1 LRSPPDA
8 IKPLQAKSLGSFAVA
23 TFKAIRIDKA
33 DKGTTAALTQFDEA
47 ELMDGDVTVAVEWST
62 LNYKDGLA
70 VTGKAPVVRRFPM
83 IAGIDFA
90 GRVAQSSHPAWKA
103 GDKVVCTGWGMG
115 ETHLGAYAEKA
126 RVKGD
131 WLVRL
136 PDGLSAREAM
146 AIGTAGFTAMLAVL
160 ALEKQ
165 GLTPQAGPVVVTGA
179 AGGVGSVATAV
190 LAKLGYNV
198 IASTG
203 RLSEAPYLKE
213 LGATDVIDR
222 NEVSGPAKP
231 LAKERWAG
239 GVDSVGS
246 TTLANLLSMTKY
258 GGAIAACGL
267 AAGMDL
273 PSSVAPFILRGVCLL
288 GIDSVMCPLP
298 LRKLAWERLAR
309 DLDRIKLFEITQ
321 EIGLDQVIG
330 MGAQILAGQV
340 RGRVVVKIV

>member
-1 LRSPPDA
+1 
-8 IKPLQAKSLGSFAVA
+8 VA

-33 DKGTTAALTQFDEA
+33 DKGTTATLTQFDEA
-47 ELMDGDVTVAVEWST
+47 ELMEGDVTVRVEWST

-90 GRVAQSSHPAWKA
+90 GTVEQSSHPAWKA
-103 GDKVVCTGWGMG
+103 GDKVVGTGWGMG
-115 ETHLGAYAEKA
+115 ETHLGAYAEKT

-136 PDGLSAREAM
+136 PDGMSTREAM
-146 AIGTAGFTAMLAVL
+146 AIGTAGYTAMLSVL
-160 ALEKQ
+160 ALEQ
-165 GLTPQAGPVVVTGA
+165 YGLSPKSGPIVVTGA

-190 LAKLGYNV
+190 MSKLGYHV

-203 RLSEAPYLKE
+203 RLSEADYLKG
-213 LGATDVIDR
+213 LGAAEVIDR
-222 NEVSGPAKP
+222 NELSGPVKP

-239 GVDSVGS
+239 GIDSVGS
-246 TTLANLLSMTKY
+246 TTLANILSMTKY

-288 GIDSVMCPLP
+288 GIDSVVCPIE
-298 LRKLAWERLAR
+298 RRRVAWSRLAS
-309 DLDRIKLFEITQ
+309 DLDRAKLSDITHEID
-321 EIGLDQVIG
+321 LSQVIDF
-330 MGAQILAGQV
+330 GAKILAGQV
-340 RGRVVVKIV
+340 RGRIVVKIL

>member
-1 LRSPPDA
+1 M
-8 IKPLQAKSLGSFAVA
+8 G

-47 ELMDGDVTVAVEWST
+47 DLMDGDVTIRVEWST

-83 IAGIDFA
+83 IAGIDLA
-90 GRVAQSSHPAWKA
+90 GIVEQSSHPQWKA
-103 GDKVVCTGWGMG
+103 GDRVVCNGWGMG

-136 PDGLSAREAM
+136 PETISTRDAM
-146 AIGTAGFTAMLAVL
+146 AIGTAGYTAMLAVM

-165 GLTPQAGPVVVTGA
+165 GLTPKDGPIVVTGA
-179 AGGVGSVATAV
+179 AGGVGSVAIAV
-190 LAKLGYNV
+190 LAKLGFHV

-203 RLSEAPYLKE
+203 RMSETAYLKG
-213 LGATDVIDR
+213 LGAAEVIDR
-222 NEVSGPAKP
+222 NELSGPAKP

-239 GVDSVGS
+239 GIDSVGS
-246 TTLANLLSMTKY
+246 TTLANILSMTKY
-258 GGAIAACGL
+258 RGAVAACGL

-288 GIDSVMCPLP
+288 GIDSVMCPIE
-298 LRKLAWERLAR
+298 LRKIAWSRLAT
-309 DLDRIKLFEITQ
+309 DLDPKKLTEITQ
-321 EIGLDQVIG
+321 EIALDGVIEA
-330 MGAQILAGQV
+330 GAKILAGQV
-340 RGRVVVKIV
+340 RGRIVVKIL

>member
-1 LRSPPDA
+1 M
-8 IKPLQAKSLGSFAVA
+8 G

-33 DKGTTAALTQFDEA
+33 EKGTTVALTQFDEA
-47 ELMDGDVTVAVEWST
+47 ELMEGDVTVAVEWST

-70 VTGKAPVVRRFPM
+70 VTGRAPVVRRFPM

-90 GRVAQSSHPAWKA
+90 GTVEQSSHPSWKA
-103 GDKVVCTGWGMG
+103 GDKVVCNGWGMG

-136 PDGLSAREAM
+136 PENISTREAM
-146 AIGTAGFTAMLAVL
+146 AIGTAGYTAMLSVL
-160 ALEKQ
+160 ALEKH
-165 GLTPQAGPVVVTGA
+165 GLTPASGPVVVTGA

-190 LAKLGYNV
+190 LSKLGYDV

-203 RLSEAPYLKE
+203 RMSEADYLKG
-213 LGATDVIDR
+213 LGAAEVIDR
-222 NEVSGPAKP
+222 QELSGPAKP
-231 LAKERWAG
+231 LARERWAG
-239 GVDSVGS
+239 GIDSVGS

-273 PSSVAPFILRGVCLL
+273 PASVAPFILRGVCLL
-288 GIDSVMCPLP
+288 GIDSVMCPINH
-298 LRKLAWERLAR
+298 RNAAWGRLTR
-309 DLDRIKLFEITQ
+309 DLDRQKLVEITQ
-321 EIGLDQVIG
+321 EIGMDEVIAA
-330 MGAQILAGQV
+330 GARVLAGAV
-340 RGRVVVKIV
+340 RGRIVVKIV